1 MRLELQPRPQEF
13 IIILRSLAMG
23 REQRTQLS
31 LRAAQEE
38 QRIAD
43 SIITRCSEPPQRP
56 GGCRVNCTSVPIVNQ
71 KMNQKMLLSRI
82 LWPAADDE
90 YPAET
95 NQRITGHMRQ
105 FIEMACSEDL
115 KDLLKFWVGWEV
127 AKESLAVEVVN
138 GDLPRA
144 PTYLLL
150 YPQITRALQRLPV
163 FQDGLDYVH
172 WVMQVWFWAYLT
184 LIIQQLELHIS
195 SLTFTL
201 SLLPYSCSVNVSVL
215 L

>member
-1 MRLELQPRPQEF
+1 MHHTTTPRE
-13 IIILRSLAMG
+13 
-23 REQRTQLS
+23 
-31 LRAAQEE
+31 
-38 QRIAD
+38 
-43 SIITRCSEPPQRP
+43 
-56 GGCRVNCTSVPIVNQ
+56 
-71 KMNQKMLLSRI
+71 
-82 LWPAADDE
+82 
-90 YPAET
+90 
-95 NQRITGHMRQ
+95 
-105 FIEMACSEDL
+105 ACSKDL

-127 AKESLAVEVVN
+127 AKESMAVEVVI

-172 WVMQVWFWAYLT
+172 WVTLDYVQVWFWAYLI

>member
-1 MRLELQPRPQEF
+1 
-13 IIILRSLAMG
+13 
-23 REQRTQLS
+23 
-31 LRAAQEE
+31 
-38 QRIAD
+38 
-43 SIITRCSEPPQRP
+43 
-56 GGCRVNCTSVPIVNQ
+56 
-71 KMNQKMLLSRI
+71 
-82 LWPAADDE
+82 
-90 YPAET
+90 
-95 NQRITGHMRQ
+95 
-105 FIEMACSEDL
+105 MACSKDL

-127 AKESLAVEVVN
+127 AKESMAVEVVN
-138 GDLPRA
+138 GDHPRA

-150 YPQITRALQRLPV
+150 YPQITRARQRLPV

-172 WVMQVWFWAYLT
+172 WVKLDYVQVWFWAYLT